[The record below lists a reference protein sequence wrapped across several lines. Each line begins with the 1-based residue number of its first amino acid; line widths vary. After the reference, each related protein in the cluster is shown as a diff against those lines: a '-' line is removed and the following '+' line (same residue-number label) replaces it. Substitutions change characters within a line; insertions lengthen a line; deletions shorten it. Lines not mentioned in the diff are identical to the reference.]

1 VKDRASDI
9 FDLIADVVIARQSEW
24 RDHAACKGYGAETF
38 FPKQSN
44 PLGYLTAKAICDT
57 CKVHKECRKDWSS
70 MPAAMQR
77 HGVWWETTDR
87 DRKAQGL

>member
-24 RDHAACKGYGAETF
+24 RDRAACKGHGAETF

-44 PLGYLTAKAICDT
+44 PMGYVAAKSICDT
-57 CKVHKECRKDWSS
+57 CRVQKECREDWSL

-77 HGVWWETTDR
+77 HGVWYGTTDR
-87 DRKAQGL
+87 DRRGRL